1 MCPIA
6 NSAAR
11 AWVKGQRLD
20 EEVAAQGQLTVK
32 VAQPEP
38 QGQLAVKVEQP
49 GPQGQLA
56 GWLAEA
62 QRLARRAA
70 GQAA

>member
-1 MCPIA
+1 
-6 NSAAR
+6 
-11 AWVKGQRLD
+11 LD